1 MGLYVDKKNSNTLE
15 KRIAQPLQYLK
26 TYKTY
31 KTYCVR

>member
-1 MGLYVDKKNSNTLE
+1 MLTKNSNTLE
-15 KRIAQPLQYLK
+15 KRIAQSLQYLK